1 MSLPP
6 RANLTGCRRG
16 VNERRFCHALDSL
29 AVARVNDSARARYYV
44 LRAKPSRKE
53 KQQ

>member
-16 VNERRFCHALDSL
+16 VNESPFCDGLDSL
-29 AVARVNDSARARYYV
+29 AVARVNDGAGTRYYV

-53 KQQ
+53 K